1 MNSRECHL
9 KEDVRLYHWNS
20 HISLYEVQLKP
31 AQEDLPDWSRVTELQ
46 VVFSLEIDRT
56 TADGSVAVRSFGFE
70 DLGFFRLTEYV
81 PYVLEA
87 LRQGP
92 LAEASA
98 K

>member
-56 TADGSVAVRSFGFE
+56 TEDGSVAGSAGGSVGEVSAASGK
-70 DLGFFRLTEYV
+70 DV
-81 PYVLEA
+81 SSEA
-87 LRQGP
+87 L
-92 LAEASA
+92 LVL
-98 K
+98 

>member
-46 VVFSLEIDRT
+46 VVFSLE
-56 TADGSVAVRSFGFE
+56 
-70 DLGFFRLTEYV
+70 L
-81 PYVLEA
+81 
-87 LRQGP
+87 LRK
-92 LAEASA
+92 LA
-98 K
+98 KIFLKPT